1 MKVKSKTAENR
12 IQKEDISSRFSITA
26 KITLWYTLFLVIIAV
41 MLTLILVR
49 VHDERTKTAAENKL
63 VKVVEEVSHSIE
75 ADGKDFIL
83 DKKIQF
89 YYKDTYISVYELDG
103 ELYTGRRP
111 RGIDVFPELNIEKI
125 QTMEDASGGEWF
137 CYDNVIDVDGKD
149 MYIRGMLNSITESD
163 NHLFAMSL
171 VTGILPVII
180 ILAAIGG
187 YLITKGAFGPVR
199 EIIRTTEEIS
209 EDGDLSRRIPLG
221 KSHDEIY
228 ELSESFNEMFDRVE
242 DLVNR
247 EKQFTADVSHELRT
261 PLAVIH
267 AQSEFAMEDESYA
280 PKAVGIINQESRKMS
295 ELISNLLM
303 IARSD
308 AGRIEPEIEEV
319 NVSELL
325 QEIAEIKTPSAEEVG
340 QRIETNIEE
349 GISIETDE
357 DMLARII
364 INLVDN
370 AIKYGKRPEGRVLIS
385 ACTRGGDV
393 VCRVSDDGTGIGA
406 EDREKIWERF
416 YRTDGARTSGDSTG
430 LGLAIVGALAKA
442 LGAEVE
448 LLEER
453 DSELGGA
460 SFELRI
466 KGKKK

>member
-1 MKVKSKTAENR
+1 MKVKSEASENR
-12 IQKEDISSRFSITA
+12 IEKKGIRSRISITA
-26 KITLWYTLFLVIIAV
+26 KITIWYTLFLVIIAL
-41 MLTLILVR
+41 MLTLVLVR
-49 VHDERTKTAAENKL
+49 VHDERIKTAAENKL

-75 ADGKDFIL
+75 DDGEDFIL
-83 DKKIQF
+83 DKKIKF
-89 YYKDTYISVYELDG
+89 YYKDTYISVYDLDG

-111 RGIDVFPELNIEKI
+111 RGIDVFPKINIDEI
-125 QTMEDASGGEWF
+125 QAIEDSAGGEWF

-149 MYIRGMLNSITESD
+149 MYIRGLLNSIAESD
-163 NHLFAMSL
+163 NHLFAISM
-171 VTGILPVII
+171 VTGILPIVL
-180 ILAAIGG
+180 ILAALGG
-187 YLITKGAFGPVR
+187 YLITRGAFAPVR

-221 KSHDEIY
+221 KSRDEIY

-242 DLVNR
+242 ELVCR

-261 PLAVIH
+261 PLAVIQS
-267 AQSEFAMEDESYA
+267 QSEFAMEDESYA
-280 PKAVGIINQESRKMS
+280 AKAVGIINQESRRMS

-308 AGRIEPEIEEV
+308 AGRMEPEIENV

-325 QEIAEIKTPSAEEVG
+325 HEIVEIKKAAAEEAG
-340 QRIETNIEE
+340 QNIEAKIEE

-370 AIKYGKRPEGRVLIS
+370 AIKYGKRPGGRILVS
-385 ACTRGGDV
+385 VYTRGDGV
-393 VCRVSDDGTGIGA
+393 VCRVSDDGDGIGA
-406 EDREKIWERF
+406 KDRERIWERF

-442 LGAEVE
+442 LDAEAE
-448 LLEER
+448 LLE
-453 DSELGGA
+453 DDKSELGGA
-460 SFELRI
+460 SFELRL
-466 KGKKK
+466 KGNRK

>member
-1 MKVKSKTAENR
+1 MKVNSEKTKNR
-12 IQKEDISSRFSITA
+12 IQKKDIRTSISITA
-26 KITLWYTLFLVIIAV
+26 RITIWYTLFLVIIAV
-41 MLTLILVR
+41 MLTLVLVR
-49 VHDERTKTAAENKL
+49 VHDERIKTAAENKL

-111 RGIDVFPELNIEKI
+111 RGIDVFPKINIEEI
-125 QTMEDASGGEWF
+125 QTIEDSAGGEWF

-149 MYIRGMLNSITESD
+149 MYIRGMLNSIAEND
-163 NHLFAMSL
+163 NHLFAMFL

-187 YLITKGAFGPVR
+187 YLITKGAFAPVR

-261 PLAVIH
+261 PLAVIQ

-280 PKAVGIINQESRKMS
+280 TEAVGIINSESRKMS

-308 AGRIEPEIEEV
+308 AGRMEPEIGEV

-325 QEIAEIKTPSAEEVG
+325 QEIAEIKKTAAEEAG
-340 QRIETNIEE
+340 QSLETEIEE
-349 GISIETDE
+349 GIVINTDE

-370 AIKYGKRPEGRVLIS
+370 AVKYGKRPGGRVLLS
-385 ACTRGGDV
+385 AYRRDGDV
-393 VCRVSDDGTGIGA
+393 VCRVSDDGEGISA

-416 YRTDGARTSGDSTG
+416 YRTDSARTSGDSTG

-448 LLEER
+448 LLEEKN
-453 DSELGGA
+453 SELGGA